1 LTSTVYFK
9 TNCVG
14 HNFDLLHLLEN
25 PFPPYAVTMSNRM
38 ENEMEPRLIARE
50 SDRSDFE
57 LHANHP
63 LRLCH
68 ARGGRI
74 EALSGTLWIT
84 AYNEGADVELRPGQV
99 FVVPN
104 DRLVLIEPLGRGTAR
119 IERRPSLGGTLQ
131 QLWAQLL
138 VRRAP
143 KSDTTAACLPLSSR

>member
-9 TNCVG
+9 ANCVG

-74 EALSGTLWIT
+74 EALSGTFWIT
-84 AYNEGADVELRPGQV
+84 AYNEGADFELRPGQV
-99 FVVPN
+99 FIVPN
-104 DRLVLIEPLGRGTAR
+104 DRLALIEPIERGAVR
-119 IERRPSLGGTLQ
+119 IERRPSLGATLRR
-131 QLWAQLL
+131 LVAQLL
-138 VRRAP
+138 VRRTP
-143 KSDTTAACLPLSSR
+143 KINSASACLPASSR